1 MSVTYLMQYSVQYI
15 IAPVIFDGTKKTEG
29 LASLSMKKAKVEFT
43 LNFLC
48 DFLSVLFS
56 SGDWALV
63 SMQLSSPD
71 ATFWSDMD
79 IQHAT
84 TELCMPSLCFLHLEF
99 NLITSMSWVRNVH
112 HGPSVQ
118 CGFHDRLFGL
128 IFQWRR
134 IGTIKMIY
142 FQKYIYIYIPLQV
155 CPLELCHVITNL

>member
-1 MSVTYLMQYSVQYI
+1 
-15 IAPVIFDGTKKTEG
+15 
-29 LASLSMKKAKVEFT
+29 MKKAKVEFT

-84 TELCMPSLCFLHLEF
+84 
-99 NLITSMSWVRNVH
+99 I
-112 HGPSVQ
+112 
-118 CGFHDRLFGL
+118 D
-128 IFQWRR
+128 
-134 IGTIKMIY
+134 Y
-142 FQKYIYIYIPLQV
+142 V
-155 CPLELCHVITNL
+155 CPLFVSSTYNLTLSLVWVEWEMSIMYL

>member
-15 IAPVIFDGTKKTEG
+15 IAPVIFDGTKETEG

-84 TELCMPSLCFLHLEF
+84 T
-99 NLITSMSWVRNVH
+99 
-112 HGPSVQ
+112 
-118 CGFHDRLFGL
+118 
-128 IFQWRR
+128 
-134 IGTIKMIY
+134 
-142 FQKYIYIYIPLQV
+142 
-155 CPLELCHVITNL
+155 

>member
-1 MSVTYLMQYSVQYI
+1 MQYSVQYI

-71 ATFWSDMD
+71 ATFWSDMN

-99 NLITSMSWVRNVH
+99 NLITSMSCVRNVH
-112 HGPSVQ
+112 HVPSVQ
-118 CGFHDRLFGL
+118 CRFHGRLFGL
-128 IFQWRR
+128 IFWWGR

-142 FQKYIYIYIPLQV
+142 FQKNIYIPLQV

>member
-1 MSVTYLMQYSVQYI
+1 MCSILLHQSSFEG
-15 IAPVIFDGTKKTEG
+15 AKKTEG

-48 DFLSVLFS
+48 DFLWVFFS

-71 ATFWSDMD
+71 AFLWSDMD

-84 TELCMPSLCFLHLEF
+84 PELCMPSLGFLHLEL
-99 NLITSMSWVRNVH
+99 NLVTSVCWVRSVH
-112 HGPSVQ
+112 HVPSVQ
-118 CGFHDRLFGL
+118 CGCHGRFFGL
-128 IFQWRR
+128 ISRWRR

-142 FQKYIYIYIPLQV
+142 FQQKNIYHCKYAHWSYVML
-155 CPLELCHVITNL
+155 

>member
-15 IAPVIFDGTKKTEG
+15 IAPVILIGQRKTEG

-84 TELCMPSLCFLHLEF
+84 IELCMPFLCFLHLQF

-112 HGPSVQ
+112 YVPIVQ
-118 CGFHDRLFGL
+118 YGFYGRLFGL
-128 IFQWRR
+128 IS
-134 IGTIKMIY
+134 GG
-142 FQKYIYIYIPLQV
+142 
-155 CPLELCHVITNL
+155 EE

>member
-43 LNFLC
+43 FNFLC

-56 SGDWALV
+56 SGDWAHV

-71 ATFWSDMD
+71 ATFYRDLD

-84 TELCMPSLCFLHLEF
+84 TELWMPSLCLFHLEL
-99 NLITSMSWVRNVH
+99 NLIMSMSWVRSVH
-112 HGPSVQ
+112 HVPSAQ
-118 CGFHDRLFGL
+118 CGERSWPIVWFDFP
-128 IFQWRR
+128 I
-134 IGTIKMIY
+134 
-142 FQKYIYIYIPLQV
+142 
-155 CPLELCHVITNL
+155 

>member
-1 MSVTYLMQYSVQYI
+1 MCSILLHLS
-15 IAPVIFDGTKKTEG
+15 FLDGTKKTEG

-63 SMQLSSPD
+63 SMQLLSPD
-71 ATFWSDMD
+71 ATFWSDMG

-99 NLITSMSWVRNVH
+99 SLVTSMCWVRNVH
-112 HGPSVQ
+112 HVPSVQ
-118 CGFHDRLFGL
+118 CGFHVRLFGL
-128 IFQWRR
+128 ISRWRR
-134 IGTIKMIY
+134 LGTIIMIY
-142 FQKYIYIYIPLQV
+142 FQQQKKFNIYIYNIYHCKYAHWSYVML
-155 CPLELCHVITNL
+155 

>member
-56 SGDWALV
+56 NGDWACV

-84 TELCMPSLCFLHLEF
+84 TELCMPSLRFLHVES

-112 HGPSVQ
+112 HVPSVP
-118 CGFHDRLFGL
+118 CGFHGRLFGL
-128 IFQWRR
+128 TSRRRR

-142 FQKYIYIYIPLQV
+142 FQKIYIYHCKYAHWSYVML
-155 CPLELCHVITNL
+155 

>member
-1 MSVTYLMQYSVQYI
+1 MSVTYLIMQYSVQYI
-15 IAPVIFDGTKKTEG
+15 IAPVIFLMGQRKTEG

-84 TELCMPSLCFLHLEF
+84 AKLYMPFSLFPPLRILTWS
-99 NLITSMSWVRNVH
+99 LVWVD
-112 HGPSVQ
+112 GEMTIMYLQYSV
-118 CGFHDRLFGL
+118 GFMADCLVWVPG
-128 IFQWRR
+128 
-134 IGTIKMIY
+134 G
-142 FQKYIYIYIPLQV
+142 
-155 CPLELCHVITNL
+155 EE